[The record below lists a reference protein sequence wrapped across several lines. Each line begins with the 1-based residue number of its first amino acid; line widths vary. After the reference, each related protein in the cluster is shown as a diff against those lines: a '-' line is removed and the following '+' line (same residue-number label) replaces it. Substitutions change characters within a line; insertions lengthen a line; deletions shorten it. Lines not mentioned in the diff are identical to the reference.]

1 MAPAPREI
9 AQAEGIWVAGRCHWC
24 RNSGFV
30 RRLDRRRR
38 GSRVGGEPIAV
49 AGCERRLRRRNRRLA
64 SGSQQAPSRTSTPQC
79 QSPLSRGTLTR
90 RASVSRRL
98 RGASVRRRRAPVP
111 MSRIPD
117 EGRPIESNTS
127 AFIGYFGGQRR
138 AGPAVRPAERKLLDA
153 GVVADQHRLDV
164 SSTARGRSARPEL
177 ARLRWSTAFELASR
191 LLAWVL
197 LNDGKQGYPPVAAPS
212 PRSVRSA
219 SAGLVTLCAENT

>member
-1 MAPAPREI
+1 
-9 AQAEGIWVAGRCHWC
+9 
-24 RNSGFV
+24 
-30 RRLDRRRR
+30 
-38 GSRVGGEPIAV
+38 
-49 AGCERRLRRRNRRLA
+49 
-64 SGSQQAPSRTSTPQC
+64 
-79 QSPLSRGTLTR
+79 
-90 RASVSRRL
+90 
-98 RGASVRRRRAPVP
+98 